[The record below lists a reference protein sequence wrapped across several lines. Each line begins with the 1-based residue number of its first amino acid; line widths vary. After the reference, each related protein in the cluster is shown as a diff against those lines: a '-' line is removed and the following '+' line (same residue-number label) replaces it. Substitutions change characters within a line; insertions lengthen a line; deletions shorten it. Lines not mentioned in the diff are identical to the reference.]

1 MKVLLINGSPHAHG
15 CTDTALREVA
25 GALAENGVET
35 ELFWIGT
42 KPIPG
47 CIACNRCAQTGR
59 CAFDDAVNE
68 IGARLRSP
76 EFAGLVVGS
85 PVYYAGASGQVQSF
99 LDRLFYSSG
108 NAFAGKVG
116 AAVVS
121 CRRGGASTAF
131 ERLNAYFTISNM

>member
-59 CAFDDAVNE
+59 
-68 IGARLRSP
+68 
-76 EFAGLVVGS
+76 
-85 PVYYAGASGQVQSF
+85 
-99 LDRLFYSSG
+99 
-108 NAFAGKVG
+108 
-116 AAVVS
+116 
-121 CRRGGASTAF
+121 
-131 ERLNAYFTISNM
+131 